1 MLDTCVHYLS
11 SDVCLCRNIQVMLK
25 KKTVCLF
32 KSSIVCHNIN
42 RVGSCGLCFML
53 QKCDVISGKGAY
65 SERRCF
71 LVFAVHCGIF
81 REQTFQC
88 TGRIL
93 RLRQPLKWPNP
104 WSVPWL
110 LNKGDDWDA
119 PRDMCEWGTTKY
131 WLMCNRHRKCSSATI
146 FKLQALQAGGDAVPP
161 NNFVWSHA
169 AQVCITNQVSPFRPC
184 L

>member
-1 MLDTCVHYLS
+1 MCVY
-11 SDVCLCRNIQVMLK
+11 VEIYNLCWK

-32 KSSIVCHNIN
+32 KSSIVCHYIN
-42 RVGSCGLCFML
+42 RVGSCGLCFTF
-53 QKCDVISGKGAY
+53 QKCDVISGI
-65 SERRCF
+65 EHRCS

-81 REQTFQC
+81 REKTFQC

-161 NNFVWSHA
+161 NNFVWSHT